1 MPEISRFYGV
11 VIKMYFNEHN
21 PPHFHAEYG
30 EYEALI
36 DINSMG
42 IVSGKLPSRV
52 LGMVVEWASMNQ
64 SQLKQEWNKARN
76 MEALGKISP
85 LK

>member
-30 EYEALI
+30 EYKALI
-36 DINSMG
+36 NINSMG

-64 SQLKQEWNKARN
+64 SQLKREWNKARN
-76 MEALGKISP
+76 MESLGKISP

>member
-64 SQLKQEWNKARN
+64 SQLKREWNKARN
-76 MEALGKISP
+76 MESLGKISP

>member
-11 VIKMYFNEHN
+11 VIKMHFNEHN

-36 DINSMG
+36 NINSMG
-42 IVSGKLPSRV
+42 IISGKLPARV
-52 LGMVVEWASMNQ
+52 LGMVVEWASINQ

-76 MEALGKISP
+76 MESLSKIAP
-85 LK
+85 LE

>member
-11 VIKMYFNEHN
+11 VIKMHFNEHN

-30 EYEALI
+30 EHQVLI
-36 DINSMG
+36 DINTMG

-52 LGMVVEWASMNQ
+52 LGMVIEWASMNQ
-64 SQLKQEWNKARN
+64 SQLKREWNKARN
-76 MEALGKISP
+76 GKSLGKIAP